1 MSARAN
7 NKAVAI
13 DSSLLALADEVED
26 VAGDLSCA
34 VETAKDLIAL
44 ALKELEADTTTR
56 AGSAIRGAR
65 AFLFQLDDMVARLHT
80 LSREAKGPSA

>member
-1 MSARAN
+1 MTARTN
-7 NKAVAI
+7 NKAAEI
-13 DSSLLALADEVED
+13 DSALFALPEEVSDAAD
-26 VAGDLSCA
+26 DLSCT
-34 VETAKDLIAL
+34 VETAKDLLAL

-80 LSREAKGPSA
+80 LSREAKGRSA